1 MVIIRVLWGAAVRKY
16 IFNQES
22 NILIRNWN
30 IKSRNQKLYNT
41 INNKM
46 NVVI

>member
-22 NILIRNWN
+22 N
-30 IKSRNQKLYNT
+30 T
-41 INNKM
+41 KM
-46 NVVI
+46 EYKESQSELT